1 MPHRMTVNQ
10 KVQLGK
16 ETTPGTPVTGSKLIE
31 AFTWQIGPKPDV
43 KTFRATGRRHSAVA
57 EENLEWAEGKIS
69 GEPDYAAV
77 VYPLAMIYGAVTP
90 AAHAPSITAF
100 DWIWTPPLTGAT
112 TVQTFTL
119 ENGDT
124 VEAEKYA
131 YLMASGFNYK
141 FARKEMSLGA
151 DIFAQ
156 AVTTGITPTASPT
169 AVALSPIVGKHVN
182 VYLDTTS
189 AGIGGTQLSNV
200 LEVSFNASG
209 YYGQFWPLNRT
220 NTSFTSH
227 LDLPPKQEVKLC
239 IEADA
244 TGIGYLTH
252 LQAGDKLYMR
262 VDAQGPLI
270 DVANSIHAEFKHD
283 MSLLLTSVDAQGD
296 KDGIFAWEYTFELA
310 EDTAWNTG
318 QAQQITATNLL
329 SAL

>member
-1 MPHRMTVNQ
+1 MTVNQ

-16 ETTPGTPVTGSKLIE
+16 ETTPGTAVAGNKLIE
-31 AFTWQIGPKPDV
+31 AFQWQIGPKVDV
-43 KTFRATGRRHSAVA
+43 KTFRATGRRHNAVA
-57 EENLEWAEGKIS
+57 EENLEWAEGKVS
-69 GEPDYAAV
+69 GEPDYAAI
-77 VYPLAMIYGAVTP
+77 VYPLAMIFGTVTP
-90 AAHAPSITAF
+90 TQHAPSTTAY

-131 YLMASGFNYK
+131 YLMASGFSYK
-141 FARKEMSLGA
+141 FTRKETTMGA

-189 AGIGGTQLSNV
+189 GGIGGTLLSNV
-200 LEVSFNASG
+200 LEVSYAASG
-209 YYGQFWPLNRT
+209 YYGQFWPLNRA

-227 LDLPPKQEVKLC
+227 LDMPPKLEVKLC
-239 IEADA
+239 LEADA

-262 VDAQGPLI
+262 VDAQGPTI
-270 DVANSIHAEFKHD
+270 DVPNSIKAEFKHD
-283 MSLLLTSVDAQGD
+283 MCLLMTNTSMLED
-296 KDGIFAWEYTFELA
+296 KDGVYAIEWTFEVA
-310 EDTAWNTG
+310 EDTAWASG
-318 QAQQITATNLL
+318 QAQVLTATNLL
-329 SAL
+329 TAL